1 MNSKPTIKDTY
12 TLVKVLEER
21 IEGFIFTIREL
32 RQDLLAHI
40 RKGTQ
45 LWLFAVPT
53 LILIAQFLYVI
64 LLGVQH

>member
-12 TLVKVLEER
+12 TLIKVLEER
-21 IEGFIFTIREL
+21 IEGFTFTIREL

-64 LLGVQH
+64 LRGVQG